1 MMIYNKI
8 QKIQKYTQDKKIEQ
22 LSRFSNLIAIELHL
36 RKIWAT
42 NVERV

>member
-22 LSRFSNLIAIELHL
+22 LSRFSIIAIEFHL